1 MSRKTYPSDLSD
13 VEWLILLPLIPV
25 AKTGGRPRSMTMRE
39 MLNALFSILRSGGAW
54 RMLPHDFPAWQT
66 VYGYF
71 RAWRDTGVWEQMN
84 AALRESVRE
93 QAGRDAEPSAGISE
107 SQRVKTTETKGE
119 RGYDGHKKVTGR
131 KRHILVDVMGL
142 LLVVL
147 VHKADIQERAGAKL
161 LLQRA
166 VTKGCARLQLIWA
179 DGGYSGVEF
188 KEWVRTVTNWLFEV
202 VVRPEGT
209 KGFVVLPRRWVVERT
224 FGWFGRS
231 RRLSKDYEQLPETSE
246 AMIYAA
252 MSRLMVKRLAQQ
264 PVIWV

>member
-1 MSRKTYPSDLSD
+1 MSRKTYPSDLND
-13 VEWLILLPLIPV
+13 VEWLILLPLIPAV
-25 AKTGGRPRSMTMRE
+25 KTGGRPRTRDMRDV
-39 MLNALFSILRSGGAW
+39 LNAIFYILRSGCAW

-71 RAWRDTGVWEQMN
+71 RAWRKAGVWEQMN
-84 AALRESVRE
+84 AVLREAVRE
-93 QAGRDAEPSAGISE
+93 QAGREAEPSAGIID
-107 SQRVKTTETKGE
+107 SQSVKTTETKGE
-119 RGYDGHKKVTGR
+119 RGYDGNKKVTGR

-147 VHKADIQERAGAKL
+147 VHEADIQERAGAKL

-166 VTKGCARLQLIWA
+166 MTKGFTRLQLIWA

-188 KEWVRTVTNWLFEV
+188 KAWVWKMTNWLFEV

-209 KGFVVLPRRWVVERT
+209 QGFVVVPRRWVVERT

-246 AMIYAA
+246 AMIYAV
-252 MSRLMVKRLAQQ
+252 MVRLMLKRLAQQ
-264 PVIWV
+264 PAM

>member
-1 MSRKTYPSDLSD
+1 MSRKRYPSDLS
-13 VEWLILLPLIPV
+13 EIELLLLVPLIPA
-25 AKTGGRPRSMTMRE
+25 AKPGGRPRSVDIRE
-39 MLNALFSILRSGGAW
+39 ILNAIFYILRSGCAW

-71 RAWRDTGVWEQMN
+71 RAWCKAGLWEQMN
-84 AALRESVRE
+84 VVLRESVRE
-93 QAGRDAEPSAGISE
+93 QAGREAAPSAAILD
-107 SQRVKTTETKGE
+107 SQSVKTTESKGE
-119 RGYDGHKKVTGR
+119 RGYDANKNVTGR

-166 VTKGCARLQLIWA
+166 VTKGFARLQLIWA
-179 DGGYSGVEF
+179 DGGYTGVAF
-188 KEWVRTVTNWLFEV
+188 KEWVWKVTGWLFEV
-202 VVRPEGT
+202 VKRPEGT
-209 KGFVVLPRRWVVERT
+209 KGFAVLPHRWVVERT

-246 AMIYAA
+246 SMLYAV
-252 MSRLMVKRLAQQ
+252 MVRLMLKRLAQE
-264 PVIWV
+264 PAIWV